1 MYYVGINAMVALF
14 GTLLDGQLV
23 PFGKQLLGGWGC
35 DKSYSTSRYRATQKR
50 NATE

>member
-1 MYYVGINAMVALF
+1 MVALF

-23 PFGKQLLGGWGC
+23 PFGKQLLGGWGLPSAC